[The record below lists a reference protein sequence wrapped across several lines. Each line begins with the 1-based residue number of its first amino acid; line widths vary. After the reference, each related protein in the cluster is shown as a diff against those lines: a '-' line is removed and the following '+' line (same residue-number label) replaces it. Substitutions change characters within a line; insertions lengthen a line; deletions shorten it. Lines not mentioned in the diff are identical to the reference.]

1 MSATLA
7 HGEFLNILDQGIYI
21 TGPAGSGKSTIA
33 LELLDRG
40 HQLIADDVVFFQLKH
55 GLVYGHCPDLLKNYL
70 ALRDLG
76 VLNISDLY
84 GKDAILSSCHLD
96 LVIRLVQ
103 EYRPRPPSMQ
113 VVQGTHT
120 LLGLAFPEI
129 EIIASQQRN
138 LALVIE
144 TAVKN
149 HILYKQ
155 GSDANQ
161 QFITQQ
167 QRSI

>member
-1 MSATLA
+1 MPATLE
-7 HGEFLNILDQGIYI
+7 HGEFLNIREHGVFI
-21 TGPAGSGKSTIA
+21 TGPAGIGKSTVA

-40 HQLIADDVVFFQLKH
+40 HRLIADDVVFFQLKH
-55 GLVYGHCPDLLKNYL
+55 GLVFGHCPDLLKNYL

-76 VLNISDLY
+76 VLNVTRLY
-84 GKDAILSSCHLD
+84 GHAATQPSFRLD

-103 EYRPRPPSMQ
+103 EYHPRPPSMQ
-113 VVQGTHT
+113 VVQAEHN
-120 LLGLAFPEI
+120 LLGIPFPEI
-129 EIIASQQRN
+129 EIIATQHRN

-155 GSDANQ
+155 GNDANQ
-161 QFITQQ
+161 QLITKQQ
-167 QRSI
+167 HII